1 MDIRTKNVIKTLIVL
16 IVLSTMILNAQESQ
30 AHSNK
35 KECGQVESF
44 RRVET
49 EELISV
55 ELAKKGGYPIS
66 DTLSDQELL
75 LLVQYIEKNIEY
87 KYKLPVIEASV
98 SLNCIKNTKIIE
110 LRDYLVS
117 RETCPTIT
125 FCVNAAVG
133 KVWKFGKFM
142 SDNYDTDKFDFFYVD
157 EVAEFN
163 QMIEEENA
171 RIDDCDACLDLLRLF
186 FMLTSRDPT
195 GAFQEGFS
203 RIELEILK
211 NQNDKMRKNVEDNE
225 KVFQNPICKLGKK
238 AVVCELSLGNVD
250 NKHIWLRRFKMKVSR
265 KGVVLPLR
273 SKNLDVDL

>member
-1 MDIRTKNVIKTLIVL
+1 MDIRTKNVIKTLMVL

-30 AHSNK
+30 EHSNK

-66 DTLSDQELL
+66 DILTDQELL

-117 RETCPTIT
+117 RETCPNIT

-142 SDNYDTDKFDFFYVD
+142 SDNHDTDKFDFFYVD
-157 EVAEFN
+157 EVAAFN
-163 QMIEEENA
+163 KMIEEENT

-186 FMLTSRDPT
+186 YLLASTHYGT
-195 GAFQEGFS
+195 VQINFS
-203 RIELEILK
+203 RNELEILK
-211 NQNDKMRKNVEDNE
+211 NQNDKMRKVVEDNQE
-225 KVFQNPICKLGKK
+225 FFQNPICKAGKK
-238 AVVCELSLGNVD
+238 AIVCGFSLGWFN
-250 NKHIWLRRFKMKVSR
+250 NNRIRLGRFKMKVNQ
-265 KGVVLPLR
+265 KGVVSPIW